1 MMLEV
6 GELTDEVIRTDPVLM
21 GVIERKRPLLDEMG
35 WTDAPLLD
43 QYNLA
48 TTLELAADNDD

>member
-1 MMLEV
+1 MMLR
-6 GELTDEVIRTDPVLM
+6 ELTDEVVRTDPVLM
-21 GVIERKRPLLDEMG
+21 GVIERNRPLLDEMG

-48 TTLELAADNDD
+48 TTLELAGETDD

>member
-1 MMLEV
+1 
-6 GELTDEVIRTDPVLM
+6 LTDTVIRSAPILM
-21 GVIERKRPLLDEMG
+21 GVIERNRPLLAEMG

-48 TTLELAADNDD
+48 TTLELATDTDD

>member
-1 MMLEV
+1 MMLD
-6 GELTDEVIRTDPVLM
+6 ELTDEAIRTDPILT
-21 GVIERKRPLLDEMG
+21 GVIERNRKLLDEMG

-48 TTLELAADNDD
+48 VTLELAGDNDG

>member
-1 MMLEV
+1 MML
-6 GELTDEVIRTDPVLM
+6 GELTDEVIRADPVLI
-21 GVIERKRPLLDEMG
+21 GVVERNRRLLDEMG

-48 TTLELAADNDD
+48 TTLELAGSSDD

>member
-6 GELTDEVIRTDPVLM
+6 GELSDEVIRTDTVLM
-21 GVIERKRPLLDEMG
+21 GFIERNRRLLDEMG

-48 TTLELAADNDD
+48 TTIEPATDTDD